1 MSVTRVGLVGS
12 GIMGSG
18 IAEVAARSG
27 YEVVVRSRSRA
38 GADAVVARLQRSLAR
53 QVEKGNLTEEAATS
67 STDRVRGVDDLDDLS
82 ECDLV
87 IESIVEDLTAK
98 KQLFRQLDA
107 ICAADAILAT
117 NTSTL
122 PVIDL
127 AMETKRP
134 DQVCGIHFF
143 NPASRM
149 SLVEVVHA
157 LTTSDTTLAAA
168 RTFAESCGK
177 TPITVKDQAGFVVN
191 ALLLPYLNNAVKL
204 YDSGVASR
212 EDIDTAMRGGCNF
225 PMGPLELLDLVG
237 IDTSL
242 AILDALYLEFG
253 DPNFAPAPLLRRMVV
268 AGRLGR
274 KSGSGLYDY
283 VT

>member
-67 STDRVRGVDDLDDLS
+67 ITDRVRGVDDLDDLS

>member
-1 MSVTRVGLVGS
+1 MSVARVGLVGS